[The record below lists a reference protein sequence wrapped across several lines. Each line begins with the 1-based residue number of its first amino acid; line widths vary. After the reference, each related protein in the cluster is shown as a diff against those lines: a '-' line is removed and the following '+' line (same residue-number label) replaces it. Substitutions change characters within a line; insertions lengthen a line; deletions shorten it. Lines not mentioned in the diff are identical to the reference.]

1 MKRTVEAPKE
11 TSIKSPEAPK
21 TQEREFGDIIEKMV
35 ERMARQWKNQVLH
48 DFNKSTIEKFADAQ
62 TGNFAKILLSMA
74 KRVKKKLLSQYDD
87 SRIESMSNQFTGKV
101 DKRNQKELYGKLE
114 RKIGISRDEL
124 EATEGLTFQINAY
137 KLETSQWVKKL
148 RDETLEDWTSNTL
161 RLMADGKGLPEILS
175 QFDGMVE
182 KRKNHAKMVARTQIA
197 SFNSLTTKARAQNLG
212 LTKAVWVTSQD
223 ERVRRSHA
231 TRNGKEFD
239 LSEGLYSAQDGKT
252 LLPGTDYQCRCDYRI
267 LIPGMEDEE

>member
-1 MKRTVEAPKE
+1 MH
-11 TSIKSPEAPK
+11 
-21 TQEREFGDIIEKMV
+21 
-35 ERMARQWKNQVLH
+35 L
-48 DFNKSTIEKFADAQ
+48 
-62 TGNFAKILLSMA
+62 
-74 KRVKKKLLSQYDD
+74 RV
-87 SRIESMSNQFTGKV
+87 QFTEKV
-101 DKRNQKELYGKLE
+101 NKRNKKELYGRLE
-114 RKIGISRDEL
+114 SQIGISRDEL

-148 RDETLEDWTSNTL
+148 RDETLEDWTANTL
-161 RLMADGKGLPEILS
+161 RLMADGKGLPEIMT

-182 KRKNHAKMVARTQIA
+182 KRKGNAKMVARTQIA

-212 LTKAVWVTSQD
+212 LTRAVWVTSGD

-239 LSEGLYSAQDGKT
+239 LSEGLYSPQDGKT

-267 LIPGMEDEE
+267 LIPGMEGEE

>member
-1 MKRTVEAPKE
+1 MKRIVEAPKE
-11 TSIKSPEAPK
+11 TSIKSPPAPK

-35 ERMARQWKNQVLH
+35 ERMAKQWKNQVLRAM
-48 DFNKSTIEKFADAQ
+48 NQGTIEKFADAQ
-62 TGNFAKILLSMA
+62 KGNFAKILLSMA
-74 KRVKKKLLSQYDD
+74 RNVKKKLLKQYDD
-87 SRIESMSNQFTGKV
+87 SRIESMSNQFTSKV

-114 RKIGISRDEL
+114 SKIGISRDEL

-212 LTKAVWVTSQD
+212 LTKAVWVTSND
-223 ERVRRSHA
+223 ERVRRSHRD
-231 TRNGKEFD
+231 RNGEEFD

-267 LIPGMEDEE
+267 LIPGMDDEE